1 MTTTPATQ
9 TPARPPAALPR
20 AQGRDGLLLG
30 LGVLVLGLSMLAGL
44 LIGSV
49 AIAPQDILGDL
60 VSRIPFVGVHSPL
73 STVDQAIVWQLRLP
87 RVVLAALVGGMLAL
101 CGAAYQG
108 IFRNPLA
115 DPYLLG
121 VAAGAG
127 LGATVAIVFAI
138 DITVLGVQALPL
150 FAFVGAIVAVG
161 LAYLVG
167 RSIGAGRSS
176 TTLILGG
183 VAVAAFL
190 TALQTFLQQRH
201 TQELQLIYNWILG
214 SVATAGWGQV
224 TTMLPYAVLAA
235 IVIMMHGRLLDVMG
249 LGDDAA
255 RTLGVQTSHVR
266 IAVVAA
272 VTIGT
277 AAAVAVSGLIGFVGI
292 IVPHVVRL
300 LGIRTNRT
308 LLPLSML
315 LGASFLVLCD
325 LVARTVVS
333 PSELPIG
340 VVTAVVGA
348 PAFAMVLRTSRV
360 DG

>member
-1 MTTTPATQ
+1 MTTTPLHDVVV
-9 TPARPPAALPR
+9 PAPAALPR
-20 AQGRDGLLLG
+20 ARGRDALWLG
-30 LGVLVLGLSMLAGL
+30 AGVIVLAVSMLAGL
-44 LIGSV
+44 FVGAVDIP
-49 AIAPQDILGDL
+49 PQDIVGDL
-60 VSRIPFVGVHSPL
+60 ISRIPFVHMHSPL
-73 STVDQAIVWQLRLP
+73 GTVDAAIVWQLRLP
-87 RVVLAALVGGMLAL
+87 RVVLGALVGGMLAL

-127 LGATVAIVFAI
+127 LGATIAIVFAI
-138 DITVLGVQALPL
+138 DITVAGVHALPM
-150 FAFVGAIVAVG
+150 FAFVGAIIAVG

-167 RSIGAGRSS
+167 RSVGAGRSS
-176 TTLILGG
+176 TTLVLGG

-190 TALQTFLQQRH
+190 TAMQTFLQQRH
-201 TQELQLIYNWILG
+201 TDQLALVYNWILG
-214 SVATAGWGQV
+214 TVATDGWSEV
-224 TTMLPYAVLAA
+224 ITMLPYALLALV
-235 IVIMMHGRLLDVMG
+235 VILLHGRLLDVMG

-255 RTLGVQTSHVR
+255 RTLGVRTGHVR
-266 IAVVAA
+266 VAVIGA

-277 AAAVAVSGLIGFVGI
+277 AAAVAVTGLIGFVGLI
-292 IVPHVVRL
+292 IPHVVRL
-300 LGIRTNRT
+300 LGIRTHRT

-325 LVARTVVS
+325 LVARTAVS

-340 VVTAVVGA
+340 VVTAVIGA
-348 PAFAMVLRTSRV
+348 PAFALVLRTSRV

>member
-1 MTTTPATQ
+1 MATTPIDQLLA
-9 TPARPPAALPR
+9 PAPAVLPR
-20 AQGRDGLLLG
+20 VRGRDALLIAG
-30 LGVLVLGLSMLAGL
+30 GVVVLALSMLAGL
-44 LIGSV
+44 FVGPVEIP
-49 AIAPQDILGDL
+49 PQDILDDL
-60 VSRIPFVGVHSPL
+60 VSHLPLVHMRSPL
-73 STVDQAIVWQLRLP
+73 SGVDSAIVWQLRLP

-101 CGAAYQG
+101 CGAAYQA

-127 LGATVAIVFAI
+127 LGATIAIVYAV
-138 DITVLGVQALPL
+138 DISVAGVGALPV
-150 FAFVGAIVAVG
+150 FAFVGAVVAVG
-161 LAYLVG
+161 LAYVVG
-167 RSIGAGRSS
+167 RSVGAGRSS
-176 TTLILGG
+176 TTLVLGG

-201 TQELQLIYNWILG
+201 TEQLQVIYDWILG

-224 TTMLPYAVLAA
+224 LTMLPYAVLAA
-235 IVIMMHGRLLDVMG
+235 LIILLHGRLLDVMG

-255 RTLGVQTSHVR
+255 RTLGVRTGQVR
-266 IAVVAA
+266 ILVVIA

-292 IVPHVVRL
+292 IIPHVVRL
-300 LGIRTNRT
+300 AGIRTNRT

-325 LVARTVVS
+325 LVARTVVA

-340 VVTAVVGA
+340 VVTAVIGA
-348 PAFAMVLRTSRV
+348 PAFALVLRRSRV
-360 DG
+360 SG

>member
-1 MTTTPATQ
+1 MTTAPALDVVASE
-9 TPARPPAALPR
+9 PMVLPR
-20 AQGRDGLLLG
+20 AHRRDALWLG
-30 LGVLVLGLSMLAGL
+30 LGVVVLVISMLAGL
-44 LIGSV
+44 FVGAVDIP
-49 AIAPQDILGDL
+49 PQDLLGDL
-60 VSRIPFVGVHSPL
+60 VSRIPLVSMHSPL
-73 STVDQAIVWQLRLP
+73 SNVDRAIVWQLRLP

-127 LGATVAIVFAI
+127 LGATIAIVFAI
-138 DITVLGVQALPL
+138 DITLVGVQALPL
-150 FAFVGAIVAVG
+150 FAFVGAVVAVG
-161 LAYLVG
+161 LAYMVG

-176 TTLILGG
+176 TTLVLGG

-190 TALQTFLQQRH
+190 TAMQTFIQQRH
-201 TQELQLIYNWILG
+201 TEQLQLVYNWILG

-224 TTMLPYAVLAA
+224 TTMLPYA
-235 IVIMMHGRLLDVMG
+235 IVALVVILLHGRLLDVMG

-255 RTLGVQTSHVR
+255 RTLGVRANQVR
-266 IAVVAA
+266 LVIIGA

-292 IVPHVVRL
+292 IIPHVVRL
-300 LGIRTNRT
+300 LGVRTHRI
-308 LLPLSML
+308 LLPMSML

-340 VVTAVVGA
+340 VVTAVIGA
-348 PAFAMVLRTSRV
+348 PCFALVLRTSRV
-360 DG
+360 HG

>member
-1 MTTTPATQ
+1 MTTAPIHDVGPATPATI
-9 TPARPPAALPR
+9 PR
-20 AQGRDGLLLG
+20 ARGRDGLWLG
-30 LGVLVLGLSMLAGL
+30 AGVVILALSVLAGL
-44 LIGSV
+44 FVGDVSIP
-49 AIAPQDILGDL
+49 PQDIVLDLLGRLPL
-60 VSRIPFVGVHSPL
+60 VHVHSPL
-73 STVDQAIVWQLRLP
+73 GAIDSAIVWKIRLP
-87 RVVLAALVGGMLAL
+87 RVVLGAMVGGMLAL

-127 LGATVAIVFAI
+127 LGATIAIVYTIDLSFA
-138 DITVLGVQALPL
+138 GVHARPM

-161 LAYLVG
+161 LAYAVG
-167 RSIGAGRSS
+167 RSVGAGRSS

-190 TALQTFLQQRH
+190 TAIQTFLQQRH
-201 TQELQLIYNWILG
+201 TDQLALIYNWILG
-214 SVATAGWGQV
+214 SVATDGWSEV
-224 TTMLPYAVLAA
+224 LTMLPYALVALV
-235 IVIMMHGRLLDVMG
+235 VILLHGRLLDVMG

-255 RTLGVQTSHVR
+255 QTLGVRTGQVR
-266 IAVVAA
+266 LLVVGA

-277 AAAVAVSGLIGFVGI
+277 AAAVAVTGLIGFVGL
-292 IVPHVVRL
+292 IVPHFVRL
-300 LGIRTNRT
+300 LGIRTHRT

-315 LGASFLVLCD
+315 LGGAFVVLCD
-325 LVARTVVS
+325 VVARTVVS

-340 VVTAVVGA
+340 VVTAIIGA

-360 DG
+360 GG

>member
-1 MTTTPATQ
+1 VTTTPLNDLVV
-9 TPARPPAALPR
+9 PAPAALPR
-20 AQGRDGLLLG
+20 ARGRDAVW
-30 LGVLVLGLSMLAGL
+30 LGVGVIVLAVSMLAGL
-44 LIGSV
+44 LVGAVDIP
-49 AIAPQDILGDL
+49 PQDIVGD
-60 VSRIPFVGVHSPL
+60 VISRIPFVGLHSPL
-73 STVDQAIVWQLRLP
+73 STVDRAIVWQLRLP

-138 DITVLGVQALPL
+138 DVTVLGVQALPM
-150 FAFVGAIVAVG
+150 FAFAGAVIAVG

-201 TQELQLIYNWILG
+201 TEELQLIYNWILG

-235 IVIMMHGRLLDVMG
+235 IVILLHGRLLDVLG

-292 IVPHVVRL
+292 IIPHVVRL

-325 LVARTVVS
+325 LVARTVVA

-340 VVTAVVGA
+340 VVTAVIGA

>member
-1 MTTTPATQ
+1 
-9 TPARPPAALPR
+9 
-20 AQGRDGLLLG
+20 
-30 LGVLVLGLSMLAGL
+30 MLAGL
-44 LIGSV
+44 FIGDVS
-49 AIAPQDILGDL
+49 IPPQDIVLDL
-60 VSRIPFVGVHSPL
+60 LSRIPLLHIHSPL
-73 STVDQAIVWQLRLP
+73 DAIDSAIVWKIRLP
-87 RVVLAALVGGMLAL
+87 RVVLGAMVGGMLAM

-127 LGATVAIVFAI
+127 LGATIAIVYAVDLSVAGI
-138 DITVLGVQALPL
+138 HARPM
-150 FAFVGAIVAVG
+150 FAFVGAVVAVG

-167 RSIGAGRSS
+167 RSVGAGRSS

-190 TALQTFLQQRH
+190 TAIQTFLQQRH
-201 TQELQLIYNWILG
+201 TDQLALIYNWILG
-214 SVATAGWGQV
+214 SVATDGWTEV
-224 TTMLPYAVLAA
+224 LTMLPYAVIAA
-235 IVIMMHGRLLDVMG
+235 LIILLHGRLLDVMG

-255 RTLGVQTSHVR
+255 RTLGVRTGQVR
-266 IAVVAA
+266 LLVVGA

-277 AAAVAVSGLIGFVGI
+277 AAAVAVTGLIGFVGL
-292 IVPHVVRL
+292 IVPHFVRL
-300 LGIRTNRT
+300 LGIRTHRM

-315 LGASFLVLCD
+315 LGAAFVVLCD
-325 LVARTVVS
+325 LVARTAVS

-340 VVTAVVGA
+340 VVTAIVGA

-360 DG
+360 GG

>member
-1 MTTTPATQ
+1 MTATRFHDGTLPA
-9 TPARPPAALPR
+9 PAALPR
-20 AQGRDGLLLG
+20 ARGRDALWLAGGVVLLAA
-30 LGVLVLGLSMLAGL
+30 SMLAGL
-44 LIGSV
+44 FVGAVDIP
-49 AIAPQDILGDL
+49 PQDIVGDL
-60 VSRIPFVGVHSPL
+60 ISRLPFVHVHSPMDGIE
-73 STVDQAIVWQLRLP
+73 SAIVWQLRLP
-87 RVVLAALVGGMLAL
+87 RVVLGALVGGMLAL

-138 DITVLGVQALPL
+138 DITVVGVHALPL
-150 FAFVGAIVAVG
+150 FAFAGAVIAVG

-167 RSIGAGRSS
+167 RSVGAGRSS

-190 TALQTFLQQRH
+190 TAMQTFLQQRH
-201 TQELQLIYNWILG
+201 TDQLALIYNWILG
-214 SVATAGWGQV
+214 SVATDGWSEV
-224 TTMLPYAVLAA
+224 ITMLPYALLAV
-235 IVIMMHGRLLDVMG
+235 IVILLHGRLLDVMG

-255 RTLGVQTSHVR
+255 QTLGVRTSQVR
-266 IAVVAA
+266 IAVIGA

-277 AAAVAVSGLIGFVGI
+277 AAAVAVTGLIGFVGLI
-292 IVPHVVRL
+292 IPHFVRL
-300 LGIRTNRT
+300 LGVRTHRT

-340 VVTAVVGA
+340 VVTAIVGA
-348 PAFAMVLRTSRV
+348 PAFAFVLRTSRV
-360 DG
+360 SG

>member
-1 MTTTPATQ
+1 MTTTRLREELPSA
-9 TPARPPAALPR
+9 PAALPR
-20 AQGRDGLLLG
+20 ARGRDALWLAGGVVLLA
-30 LGVLVLGLSMLAGL
+30 VSMLVGL
-44 LIGSV
+44 FVGAVNIP
-49 AIAPQDILGDL
+49 PQDIVLDL
-60 VSRIPFVGVHSPL
+60 ISRLPLVHVHSPMDGID
-73 STVDQAIVWQLRLP
+73 SAIVWQLRLP
-87 RVVLAALVGGMLAL
+87 RVVLGALVGGTLAL

-138 DITVLGVQALPL
+138 DIAVIGVHALPL
-150 FAFVGAIVAVG
+150 FAFVGAVTAVG
-161 LAYLVG
+161 LAYVVG
-167 RSIGAGRSS
+167 RSVGAGRSS

-190 TALQTFLQQRH
+190 TAIQTFLQQRH
-201 TQELQLIYNWILG
+201 TDQLALVYNWILG
-214 SVATAGWGQV
+214 TVATDGWSEV
-224 TTMLPYAVLAA
+224 ITMLPYAVLALM
-235 IVIMMHGRLLDVMG
+235 VILLHGRLLDVMG

-255 RTLGVQTSHVR
+255 QTLGVRTGHVR
-266 IAVVAA
+266 IAVVGA

-277 AAAVAVSGLIGFVGI
+277 AAAVAVTGLIGFVGL
-292 IVPHVVRL
+292 IVPHFVRL
-300 LGIRTNRT
+300 LGVRTHRT

-340 VVTAVVGA
+340 VVTAIVGA
-348 PAFAMVLRTSRV
+348 PAFAFVLRTSRV

>member
-1 MTTTPATQ
+1 MATAPAIDRSARE
-9 TPARPPAALPR
+9 PAVIPR
-20 AQGRDGLLLG
+20 AHGRDALWIG
-30 LGVLVLGLSMLAGL
+30 LGVVVLGLSMLAGL
-44 LIGSV
+44 FVGAV
-49 AIAPQDILGDL
+49 NIAPQDILGDL
-60 VSRIPFVGVHSPL
+60 VSRLPLVSMHSPL
-73 STVDQAIVWQLRLP
+73 GRVDQAIVWQLRLP
-87 RVVLAALVGGMLAL
+87 RVVLGALVGGMLAL

-138 DITVLGVQALPL
+138 NITLLGVQALPL
-150 FAFVGAIVAVG
+150 LAFAGAVLAVG
-161 LAYLVG
+161 MAYLVG

-176 TTLILGG
+176 TTLVLGG

-190 TALQTFLQQRH
+190 TAMQTFLQQRH
-201 TQELQLIYNWILG
+201 TEQLQQVYNWILG
-214 SVATAGWGQV
+214 TVATAGWGQV
-224 TTMLPYAVLAA
+224 TTMLPYAVLALVV
-235 IVIMMHGRLLDVMG
+235 IVLHGRLLDVMG

-255 RTLGVQTSHVR
+255 RTLGVRINHVR
-266 IAVVAA
+266 LAIIGA

-277 AAAVAVSGLIGFVGI
+277 AAAVAVSGLIGFVGLI
-292 IVPHVVRL
+292 IPHLVRL
-300 LGIRTNRT
+300 LGVRTHRT

-325 LVARTVVS
+325 LLARTVVS

-340 VVTAVVGA
+340 VVTAVIGA
-348 PAFAMVLRTSRV
+348 PAFALVLRTSRV
-360 DG
+360 DA